1 MTFILAALFGLMLT
15 AAFVLS
21 AYYIG
26 YYGLHMIDKF
36 EEWLNARA
44 ELDKN

>member
-26 YYGLHMIDKF
+26 YYGLHLIDKF
-36 EEWLNARA
+36 EEWYTAKT
-44 ELDKN
+44 ELDKK